1 MKEKL
6 EKKIN
11 EEIDKV
17 VERNSFTLEE
27 IKTMIDIKNGIELR
41 DMLKESFGS
50 TFALSM
56 EKGE

>member
-11 EEIDKV
+11 EEIDKAIK
-17 VERNSFTLEE
+17 RDDFTLEE
-27 IKTMIDIKNGIELR
+27 IRTMIEIKNNIELR
-41 DMLKESFGS
+41 EMLKESFGS
-50 TFALSM
+50 TFAISM